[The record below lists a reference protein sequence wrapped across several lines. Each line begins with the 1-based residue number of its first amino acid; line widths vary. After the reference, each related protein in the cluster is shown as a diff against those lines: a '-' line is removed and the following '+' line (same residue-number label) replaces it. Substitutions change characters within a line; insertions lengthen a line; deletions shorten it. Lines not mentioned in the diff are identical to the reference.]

1 MKKLFVFMA
10 FLPLA
15 AACIAEYSDVSP
27 VTAQKLES
35 YSKKVMS
42 ETVAMPVE
50 AVEFAL
56 DFDAYLQLSDIEKEA
71 DYRFFGNCTDLGQ
84 GMYHVAYHSTREFRS
99 IYMKVDTKGLSIRE
113 EGVTWKLLLFEMA
126 GNDFDYSYL
135 DFDFALPADSEI
147 TMLSAADSTWAVN
160 MGEKAVARMKMH
172 PKRGELYEWTV
183 ESHGK
188 EDTTIGMMAEY
199 GTVGNFTIRERY
211 LESMEK
217 TNVYDGIFN
226 LDIYREGVPHDYCH
240 MSFSPGIR
248 PEVKTSR

>member
-15 AACIAEYSDVSP
+15 AGCIAEYSEVSP

-50 AVEFAL
+50 AVKFAL

-126 GNDFDYSYL
+126 GNDFDYSYQ
-135 DFDFALPADSEI
+135 DFDFALPSDSEI

-188 EDTTIGMMAEY
+188 EDTAIGMMAEY
-199 GTVGNFTIRERY
+199 GTVGSFTIRERY

-248 PEVKTSR
+248 SVVKTSR

>member
-1 MKKLFVFMA
+1 MKNLFVLMA
-10 FLPLA
+10 FMPMA
-15 AACIAEYSDVSP
+15 AACIAEYSEVSP

-84 GMYHVAYHSTREFRS
+84 GMYHIAYHSTREFRS

-113 EGVTWKLLLFEMA
+113 EGVTWKLLLFEMT

-135 DFDFALPADSEI
+135 DFDFALPSDSEI
-147 TMLSAADSTWAVN
+147 TMLSAADSTWAVD
-160 MGEKAVARMKMH
+160 MGEKAVAKMKMH

-199 GTVGNFTIRERY
+199 GTVGSFTIRERY
-211 LESMEK
+211 LESKEK

-240 MSFSPGIR
+240 MSFTPGVKTD
-248 PEVKTSR
+248 VKTSR

>member
-1 MKKLFVFMA
+1 MA
-10 FLPLA
+10 FMPMA
-15 AACIAEYSDVSP
+15 AACIAEYSEVSP

-84 GMYHVAYHSTREFRS
+84 GMYHIAYHSTREFRS

-113 EGVTWKLLLFEMA
+113 EGVTWKLLLFEMT

-135 DFDFALPADSEI
+135 DFDFALPSDSEI
-147 TMLSAADSTWAVN
+147 TMLSAADSTWAVD
-160 MGEKAVARMKMH
+160 MGEKAVAKMKMH

-199 GTVGNFTIRERY
+199 GTVGSFTIRERY
-211 LESMEK
+211 LESKEK

-240 MSFSPGIR
+240 MSFTPGVK
-248 PEVKTSR
+248 PDVKTSR

>member
-1 MKKLFVFMA
+1 
-10 FLPLA
+10 
-15 AACIAEYSDVSP
+15 
-27 VTAQKLES
+27 
-35 YSKKVMS
+35 
-42 ETVAMPVE
+42 
-50 AVEFAL
+50 
-56 DFDAYLQLSDIEKEA
+56 
-71 DYRFFGNCTDLGQ
+71 
-84 GMYHVAYHSTREFRS
+84 
-99 IYMKVDTKGLSIRE
+99 MKVDTKGLSIRE

-135 DFDFALPADSEI
+135 DFDFALPSDSEI

-172 PKRGELYEWTV
+172 PKRGELYEWSV
-183 ESHGK
+183 ESRGK

-199 GTVGNFTIRERY
+199 GTVGSFTIRERY

-248 PEVKTSR
+248 PVVKTSR

>member
-1 MKKLFVFMA
+1 MA

-15 AACIAEYSDVSP
+15 AGCIAEYSEVSP

>member
-1 MKKLFVFMA
+1 MA

-15 AACIAEYSDVSP
+15 AGCIAEYSEVSP

-199 GTVGNFTIRERY
+199 GTVGSFTIRERY

>member
-15 AACIAEYSDVSP
+15 AGCIAEYSEVSP

>member
-1 MKKLFVFMA
+1 MKKLFVLMA
-10 FLPLA
+10 FMPMA
-15 AACIAEYSDVSP
+15 AACIAEYSEVSP

-84 GMYHVAYHSTREFRS
+84 GMYHIAYHSTREFRS

-113 EGVTWKLLLFEMA
+113 EGVTWKLLLFEMT

-135 DFDFALPADSEI
+135 DFYFALPSDSEI
-147 TMLSAADSTWAVN
+147 TMLSAADSTWAVD
-160 MGEKAVARMKMH
+160 MGEKAVAKMKMH

-183 ESHGK
+183 ESYGK

-199 GTVGNFTIRERY
+199 GTVGSFTIRERY
-211 LESMEK
+211 LESKEK

-240 MSFSPGIR
+240 MSFTPGVK
-248 PEVKTSR
+248 PDVKTSR

>member
-1 MKKLFVFMA
+1 MA
-10 FLPLA
+10 FLPLVA
-15 AACIAEYSDVSP
+15 GCIAEYSEVSP
-27 VTAQKLES
+27 VTAQKLQS

-135 DFDFALPADSEI
+135 DFAFSLPSDSEI

-199 GTVGNFTIRERY
+199 GTVGSFTIRERY
-211 LESMEK
+211 LESKEK

-240 MSFSPGIR
+240 MSFTPGVK
-248 PEVKTSR
+248 PDVKTSR

>member
-1 MKKLFVFMA
+1 MA

-113 EGVTWKLLLFEMA
+113 EGVTWKLFLFEMS
-126 GNDFDYSYL
+126 GNDFDYSRL
-135 DFDFALPADSEI
+135 DYTFSLPEDSEI
-147 TMLSAADSTWAVN
+147 TMLSAKDSTWAVD
-160 MGEKAVARMKMH
+160 MGEKGVARMKMH

-211 LESMEK
+211 LESKEK

-240 MSFSPGIR
+240 MTFTPYTVD
-248 PEVKTSR
+248 VKTSR

>member
-1 MKKLFVFMA
+1 MA

-113 EGVTWKLLLFEMA
+113 EGVTWKLFLFEMS
-126 GNDFDYSYL
+126 GNDFDYSRL
-135 DFDFALPADSEI
+135 DYTFSLPEDSEI
-147 TMLSAADSTWAVN
+147 TMLSAKDSTWAVD
-160 MGEKAVARMKMH
+160 MGEKGVARMKMH

-211 LESMEK
+211 LESKEK

-240 MSFSPGIR
+240 MTFTPYTVDI
-248 PEVKTSR
+248 KTSR

>member
-15 AACIAEYSDVSP
+15 AACIAEYSEVSP
-27 VTAQKLES
+27 VTAQKLKS
-35 YSKKVMS
+35 YTKEVMS

-113 EGVTWKLLLFEMA
+113 EGVTWKLLLFEMS

-147 TMLSAADSTWAVN
+147 TMLSAADSTWAVD
-160 MGEKAVARMKMH
+160 MGEKGVARMKMH

-199 GTVGNFTIRERY
+199 GTVGSFTIRERY

-240 MSFSPGIR
+240 MSFSPGIN

>member
-15 AACIAEYSDVSP
+15 AACIAEYSEVSP
-27 VTAQKLES
+27 VTAQKLQS

-42 ETVAMPVE
+42 ETVAIPVE
-50 AVEFAL
+50 AVEFAIA
-56 DFDAYLQLSDIEKEA
+56 FDAYLQLSDLEKES
-71 DYRFFGNCTDLGQ
+71 DYRFFGNCTDMGQ
-84 GMYHVAYHSTREFRS
+84 GVYDISYHSTREYRYT
-99 IYMKVDTKGLSIRE
+99 YMRVDTKGLSIRE
-113 EGVTWKLLLFEMA
+113 EGVTWKLLLFEMT
-126 GNDFDYSYL
+126 GNDFDYSRL
-135 DFDFALPADSEI
+135 DFTFSLPEDSEI
-147 TMLSAADSTWAVN
+147 TMLSAADSTWAVD
-160 MGEKAVARMKMH
+160 MGEKAVAKMKMH

-199 GTVGNFTIRERY
+199 GTVGSFTIRERY
-211 LESMEK
+211 LESKEK

-240 MSFSPGIR
+240 MTFTPYTVDI
-248 PEVKTSR
+248 KTSR

>member
-15 AACIAEYSDVSP
+15 AGCIAEYSEVSP

-84 GMYHVAYHSTREFRS
+84 GMYHIAYHSTREFRS

-113 EGVTWKLLLFEMA
+113 EGVTWKLLLFEMT
-126 GNDFDYSYL
+126 GNDFDYSHL
-135 DFDFALPADSEI
+135 DFDFELPEDSEI
-147 TMLSAADSTWAVN
+147 TMLSAADSTWAVD
-160 MGEKAVARMKMH
+160 MGEKAVAKMKMH

-199 GTVGNFTIRERY
+199 GTVGSFTIRERY
-211 LESMEK
+211 MESKEK

-240 MSFSPGIR
+240 MTFTPYTVD
-248 PEVKTSR
+248 VKTSR

>member
-15 AACIAEYSDVSP
+15 AGCIAEYSEVSP

-199 GTVGNFTIRERY
+199 GTVGSFTIRERY

>member
-15 AACIAEYSDVSP
+15 AACIAEYSEVSP

-135 DFDFALPADSEI
+135 DFDFALPSDSEI

-199 GTVGNFTIRERY
+199 GTVGSFTIRERY

-248 PEVKTSR
+248 PVVKTSR

>member
-1 MKKLFVFMA
+1 MKKLFVLMA
-10 FLPLA
+10 FLPLVA
-15 AACIAEYSDVSP
+15 GCIAEYSEVSP

-84 GMYHVAYHSTREFRS
+84 GMYHVVYHSTREFRS

-135 DFDFALPADSEI
+135 DFDFALPSDSEI

-199 GTVGNFTIRERY
+199 GTVGSFTIRERY

-248 PEVKTSR
+248 PEVKTNR